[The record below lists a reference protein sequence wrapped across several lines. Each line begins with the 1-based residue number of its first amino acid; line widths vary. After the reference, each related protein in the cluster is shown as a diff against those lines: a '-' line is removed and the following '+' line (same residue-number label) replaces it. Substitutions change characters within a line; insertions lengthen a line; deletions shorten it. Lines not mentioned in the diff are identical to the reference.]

1 MKRRWLLLAIT
12 VAALVGVAA
21 PMVAYADKV
30 AVTRSPIASRAAI
43 STSSGSP
50 PTAGSSSSRATSRR
64 TRSIAAIWGVTGDT
78 RLVGIDYRPAT
89 GELIG
94 LGDQGGV
101 YAVSDFNAQATKKSQ
116 LGVALAG
123 TSFGVDF
130 NPTVDRLRVI
140 SDTGQNLRVNVD
152 NGVTNV
158 DTPLS
163 SMGVTGAGY
172 TNNDA
177 DPNTATT
184 FFDLDSALDQ
194 VVVQS
199 PANSGMLA
207 ATGKLGVD
215 AGPAIG
221 FDVYSAIRNGTTVS
235 VRAFASLNVDGSARF
250 YRINLL
256 QGRAG
261 LVGAF
266 SASNQVTGIAVK
278 LDQGEESRAGRAPAP
293 AARCAASSCRV

>member
-1 MKRRWLLLAIT
+1 MKRLWLLFGGI
-12 VAALVGVAA
+12 VAAALLVVSVPMAA
-21 PMVAYADKV
+21 NADKG
-30 AVTRSPIASRAAI
+30 RASQKPDLAPRALDVVGL
-43 STSSGSP
+43 TSDGRLIEFKSNKPKNASN
-50 PTAGSSSSRATSRR
+50 
-64 TRSIAAIWGVTGDT
+64 IAAIWGLSGDT
-78 RLVGIDYRPAT
+78 RLLGIDYRPAT

-101 YAVSDFNAQATKKSQ
+101 YAVSDFNAQAVKKSQ
-116 LGVALAG
+116 LNVALAG
-123 TSFGVDF
+123 ASFGVDF

-152 NGVTNV
+152 TGATLV
-158 DTPLS
+158 DTALS
-163 SMGVTGAGY
+163 STGVTGAGY

-184 FFDLDSALDQ
+184 LFDLDSALDQ

-215 AGPAIG
+215 ASPVVG
-221 FDVYSAIRNGTTVS
+221 FDVYSAIRNGTTVN
-235 VRAFASLNVDGSARF
+235 VRAFASLTVDGSARF

-256 QGRAG
+256 QGRAS

-266 SASNQVTGIAVK
+266 SSSTPVTGIAVK
-278 LDQGEESRAGRAPAP
+278 LDQS
-293 AARCAASSCRV
+293 

>member
-1 MKRRWLLLAIT
+1 LRDSDLS
-12 VAALVGVAA
+12 VAA
-21 PMVAYADKV
+21 P
-30 AVTRSPIASRAAI
+30 R
-43 STSSGSP
+43 SGSYNLTLSDPGDVHQNGDGDPSRSASP
-50 PTAGSSSSRATSRR
+50 PAPSARAP
-64 TRSIAAIWGVTGDT
+64 WPQ
-78 RLVGIDYRPAT
+78 RP
-89 GELIG
+89 
-94 LGDQGGV
+94 
-101 YAVSDFNAQATKKSQ
+101 
-116 LGVALAG
+116 ALAG
-123 TSFGVDF
+123 ASFGVDF
-130 NPTVDRLRVI
+130 NPTVDRLRMI

-163 SMGVTGAGY
+163 SVGVTGAGY

-184 FFDLDSALDQ
+184 LFDLDSALDQ
-194 VVVQS
+194 ASVQS

-215 AGPAIG
+215 TSPAIEL
-221 FDVYSAIRNGTTVS
+221 DVYSAIRNGTTVN
-235 VRAFASLNVDGSARF
+235 VRAFASLTVGGSASF

-256 QGRAG
+256 QGRAS

-278 LDQGEESRAGRAPAP
+278 LDQG
-293 AARCAASSCRV
+293 

>member
-1 MKRRWLLLAIT
+1 MLRRSRHEPDRESRGNLDVVGIT
-12 VAALVGVAA
+12 
-21 PMVAYADKV
+21 ADGRLIEFK
-30 AVTRSPIASRAAI
+30 SNKPKNASN
-43 STSSGSP
+43 
-50 PTAGSSSSRATSRR
+50 
-64 TRSIAAIWGVTGDT
+64 IAAIWGLSGDT

-116 LGVALAG
+116 LNVALAG
-123 TSFGVDF
+123 ASFGVDF

-152 NGVTNV
+152 NGMTNV

-163 SMGVTGAGY
+163 STGVTGAGY

-184 FFDLDSALDQ
+184 LFDLDSALDQ

-207 ATGKLGVD
+207 PTGKLGVD
-215 AGPAIG
+215 SSPAIG
-221 FDVYSAIRNGTTVS
+221 FDVYSAIRNGTTVN
-235 VRAFASLNVDGSARF
+235 VRAFASLTVGGSASF

-256 QGRAG
+256 QGRAS

-278 LDQGEESRAGRAPAP
+278 LDQG
-293 AARCAASSCRV
+293 

>member
-1 MKRRWLLLAIT
+1 MKRRRLLLGGIIA
-12 VAALVGVAA
+12 AALLVVSA
-21 PMVAYADKV
+21 PMVAYADND
-30 AVTRSPIASRAAI
+30 R
-43 STSSGSP
+43 GSKNTGRGP
-50 PTAGSSSSRATSRR
+50 GGNLDVVGLTADGRLIEFKSNQPKNAD
-64 TRSIAAIWGVTGDT
+64 SIATVWGLTGDT

-89 GELIG
+89 GELVG

-116 LGVALAG
+116 LNVALAG
-123 TSFGVDF
+123 ASFGVDF

-152 NGVTNV
+152 NGMTNV

-163 SMGVTGAGY
+163 SVGVTGAGY

-184 FFDLDSALDQ
+184 LFDLDSALDQ

-199 PANSGMLA
+199 PANSGMLGA
-207 ATGKLGVD
+207 SGKLGLD
-215 AGPAIG
+215 ASPVIG
-221 FDVYSAIRNGTTVS
+221 FDVYSAIRNGTTVG
-235 VRAFASLNVDGSARF
+235 VRAFASLDVGGSARF

-256 QGRAG
+256 QGQPS

-266 SASNQVTGIAVK
+266 SSPNQVTGIAVK
-278 LDQGEESRAGRAPAP
+278 LDQS
-293 AARCAASSCRV
+293 

>member
-1 MKRRWLLLAIT
+1 MKRLRFLFGGIIA
-12 VAALVGVAA
+12 AALLVVSVPMAA
-21 PMVAYADKV
+21 NADKG
-30 AVTRSPIASRAAI
+30 RASQKPDLAPRGLDVVGL
-43 STSSGSP
+43 TSDGRLIEFKSNQPKNAS
-50 PTAGSSSSRATSRR
+50 
-64 TRSIAAIWGVTGDT
+64 SIAAIWGLSGDT

-94 LGDQGGV
+94 LGNQGGV
-101 YAVSDFNAQATKKSQ
+101 YAVSDFNAQAVKKSQ

-123 TSFGVDF
+123 ASFGVDF

-152 NGVTNV
+152 NGMTNV

-184 FFDLDSALDQ
+184 LFDLDSALDQ

-215 AGPAIG
+215 ASPAIG
-221 FDVYSAIRNGTTVS
+221 FDVYSAIRNGTTMS
-235 VRAFASLNVDGSARF
+235 VRAFASLNVGGIARF
-250 YRINLL
+250 YEINLL
-256 QGRAG
+256 QGRVA
-261 LVGAF
+261 VAGAF
-266 SASNQVTGIAVK
+266 DSVNQVTGIAVK
-278 LDQGEESRAGRAPAP
+278 LDQG
-293 AARCAASSCRV
+293 

>member
-1 MKRRWLLLAIT
+1 MKRMRFLIGGIIA
-12 VAALVGVAA
+12 AALLVVSVPMAA
-21 PMVAYADKV
+21 NADKG
-30 AVTRSPIASRAAI
+30 RASQKPDLAPRPLDVVGL
-43 STSSGSP
+43 TSDGRLIEFKSNQPKNAS
-50 PTAGSSSSRATSRR
+50 
-64 TRSIAAIWGVTGDT
+64 SIAAIWGLSGDT

-94 LGDQGGV
+94 LGNQGGV
-101 YAVSDFNAQATKKSQ
+101 YAVSDFNAQAVKRSQ

-152 NGVTNV
+152 NGMTNL

-184 FFDLDSALDQ
+184 LFDLDSALDQ

-215 AGPAIG
+215 ASPAIG
-221 FDVYSAIRNGTTVS
+221 FDVYSAIRNSTTMS
-235 VRAFASLNVDGSARF
+235 VRAFASLSVGGIARF
-250 YRINLL
+250 YEINLL
-256 QGRAG
+256 QGRVA
-261 LVGAF
+261 VAGAF
-266 SASNQVTGIAVK
+266 DSVNQVTGIAVK
-278 LDQGEESRAGRAPAP
+278 LDQG
-293 AARCAASSCRV
+293 